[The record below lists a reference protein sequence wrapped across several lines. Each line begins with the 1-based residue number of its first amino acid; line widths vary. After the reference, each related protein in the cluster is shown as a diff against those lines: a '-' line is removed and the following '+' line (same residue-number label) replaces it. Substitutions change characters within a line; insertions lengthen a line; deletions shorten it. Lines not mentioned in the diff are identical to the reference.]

1 MDQTQTEAAYRE
13 EAALPTEALLKK
25 YQTNADRGLSGE
37 EREARLEKYGP
48 NILSSDKKKSW
59 LYFLLD
65 AFRDE
70 FILVLIALGIIS
82 YIMGDA
88 AGGTIIIVL
97 AAISGIMQFA
107 QNYRSY
113 KASLKLHNMIHD
125 SAAEL
130 VDGKVTEIPVEQ
142 IVPGD
147 IQMLGGGDVANGDM
161 ILLEAKDLFISQS
174 QFTGES
180 VPVEKTA
187 DKDGRDVGS
196 IERKNLILGGCTV
209 ISGSGKGLVIRTG
222 KNSYLGQISSSSGE
236 KTAPSNFDRGI
247 HKITKL
253 LMTYMVVVVLF
264 VLMINGLVKGRWL
277 EAVMFSISVAIG
289 ITPGMLPM
297 IVNSTLAVGAQFLA
311 KKETIV
317 KKTSSIQN
325 LGAMDVLCTDKTG
338 TLTMDQIVLQRY
350 LDINGEESKRTLNYV
365 YLNSAYSTGVKNAID
380 KAILSYGNAHHVSKE
395 LDHYQ
400 KIDEIPYDYE
410 RRRMSIIITGTRHQQ
425 LLISK
430 GALESIVDGCAY
442 VMDRGK
448 KRSLGEVNISKILRE
463 ADRLNQDGLHVI
475 GVAAKKTDMQP
486 GEFSRDDESG
496 MTLIGLVAFLDPPKP
511 DVSDAVHGLHKAGVA
526 VKVLSGDA
534 PAVVSHICEEVG
546 IGTGEVLTGNDIEK
560 MDDAALAEKV
570 ESTSMFARLAPMQ
583 KMRVVKALQKNGHV
597 VGYMGDGVNDA
608 PSLRAADVGISVNT
622 ATDVAKASA
631 DIMLLRQSLTVIL
644 DGVYE
649 GRRIYGNI
657 VKYMKMA
664 LSGNFGNVFSVLIAS
679 IFLPF
684 LPMMPIQML
693 IQNLIYDCTQIAIP
707 WDNVDPEF
715 MEKPRKWDTHG
726 LSSFMNVMGIVSSV
740 FDVLTFLMLWFG
752 MGYNSA
758 SLAPW
763 FQTGWFVEGMISQI
777 LIVQFIRTAKVP
789 FIESH
794 SDVRLSFAC
803 AFGVVAAIAV
813 PHWFSSVRS
822 FHFVHLP
829 GKYYL
834 FVIAI
839 LILYMITIQIV
850 KKFYIRRHGEWL

>member
-1 MDQTQTEAAYRE
+1 MDQKRIENGYRKDASLTTEE
-13 EAALPTEALLKK
+13 LLKK
-25 YQTNADRGLSGE
+25 YEADAQNGISSE
-37 EREARLEKYGP
+37 EREKRLEQYGS

-70 FILVLIALGIIS
+70 FILVLLALGVIS
-82 YIMGDA
+82 FIMSDP
-88 AGGTIIIVL
+88 AGGTIIIAL
-97 AAISGIMQFA
+97 ALLSGIMQFV
-107 QNYRSY
+107 QNYNSY
-113 KASLKLHNMIHD
+113 KASLRLHNMIHD

-130 VDGKVTEIPVEQ
+130 ENGKVTEIPVEQ

-187 DKDGRDVGS
+187 DKDDRDVSS
-196 IERKNLILGGCTV
+196 IDRGNLLLGGCTV

-222 KNSYLGQISSSSGE
+222 KNSYLGQISASSGE
-236 KTAPSNFDRGI
+236 KAAPSNFDQGI
-247 HKITKL
+247 HKITRL
-253 LMTYMVVVVLF
+253 LMTYMILVVIF
-264 VLMINGLVKGRWL
+264 VLIINGLVKGRWL

-350 LDINGEESKRTLNYV
+350 LDINGDESKITLNYA

-380 KAILSYGNAHHVSKE
+380 KAILSYGNAHNVSKE

-400 KIDEIPYDYE
+400 KIDEIPYDFE
-410 RRRMSIIITGTRHQQ
+410 RRRMSIIITGTRNQQ
-425 LLISK
+425 MLISK
-430 GALESIVDGCAY
+430 GALESIIDGCTE
-442 VMDRGK
+442 VLDHGRRRK
-448 KRSLGEVNISKILRE
+448 LSEVNVSKIISE
-463 ADRLNQDGLHVI
+463 SDALNQEGLHVI
-475 GVAAKKTDMQP
+475 GVAAKKTSMQP
-486 GEFSRDDESG
+486 GEFSREDECG

-511 DVSDAVHGLHKAGVA
+511 DVHDAVEGLHKAGVG

-534 PAVVSHICEEVG
+534 PAVVRHICEEVG
-546 IGTGEVLTGNDIEK
+546 IGSGTVLTGNDIEK
-560 MDDAALAEKV
+560 MDDKTLSGSV
-570 ESTSMFARLAPMQ
+570 ESVNMFARLAPMQ
-583 KMRVVKALQKNGHV
+583 KMRVVEALQKNGHV

-608 PSLRAADVGISVNT
+608 PSLRSADVGISVNT

-631 DIMLLRQSLTVIL
+631 DIMLLKQSLTVIL

-752 MGYNSA
+752 MKYNTTA
-758 SLAPW
+758 LAPW
-763 FQTGWFVEGMISQI
+763 FQTGWFVEGLLSQI

-789 FIESH
+789 FLQSH
-794 SDVRLSFAC
+794 SDVRLTFAC
-803 AFGVVAAIAV
+803 AFGVVAALAV
-813 PHWFSSVRS
+813 PHLFLSVRS
-822 FHFVHLP
+822 FHFAHLP

-839 LILYMITIQIV
+839 LLLYMVTIQLV
-850 KKFYIRRHGEWL
+850 KKLYIRRHGEWL